1 MIIKHKQTI
10 DYIHWASKI
19 ATSANKHADKI
30 IYKTESTSEGIR
42 PGLGVHHKQPNKLMR
57 P

>member
-19 ATSANKHADKI
+19 STKANKHTDKI
-30 IYKTESTSEGIR
+30 IYKTDNTLIEF
-42 PGLGVHHKQPNKLMR
+42 KKA
-57 P
+57 